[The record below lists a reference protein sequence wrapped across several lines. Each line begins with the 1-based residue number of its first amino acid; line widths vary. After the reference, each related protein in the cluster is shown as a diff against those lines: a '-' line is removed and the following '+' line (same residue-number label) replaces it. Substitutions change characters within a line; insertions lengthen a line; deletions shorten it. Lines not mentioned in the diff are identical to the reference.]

1 MRLPAQKQFGKRPSC
16 PPPTAKLQNRSKT
29 ALVASTRP
37 ADRHRCDPLLAG
49 KTPILEG
56 IESIGHSYPRIDTKG
71 L

>member
-1 MRLPAQKQFGKRPSC
+1 MRLPAQKQFGERPSC
-16 PPPTAKLQNRSKT
+16 LFAAAKLQNRSET
-29 ALVASTRP
+29 ALVASTHP

-56 IESIGHSYPRIDTKG
+56 IESIGHGYLRIGSKG